1 MCTKRLNGSD
11 QQACRFTMAAYRS
24 RSNQG
29 LKVIIDTNA
38 LMIPIQFNVDIF
50 DELQRLGFDEFV
62 VPKAVLDELD
72 TLVERSR
79 GKDKM
84 AAKVAR
90 SLADRCEAVDIAG
103 FADDVIVELA
113 ENSGA
118 AVLTNDIQ
126 LKNRLREKDITV
138 VYLRQ
143 KNRLATT

>member
-1 MCTKRLNGSD
+1 M
-11 QQACRFTMAAYRS
+11 
-24 RSNQG
+24 
-29 LKVIIDTNA
+29 KVIIDTNA

-62 VPKAVLDELD
+62 VPRAVFNELD
-72 TLVERSR
+72 SLVDRSR

-90 SLADRCEAVDIAG
+90 SLADRCEVVDITG
-103 FADDVIVELA
+103 FADDVILELA
-113 ENSGA
+113 NDIGA
-118 AVLTNDIQ
+118 AVLTNDIK
-126 LKNRLREKDITV
+126 LKKRLQEKDITV

>member
-1 MCTKRLNGSD
+1 M
-11 QQACRFTMAAYRS
+11 
-24 RSNQG
+24 
-29 LKVIIDTNA
+29 KVIIDTNA

-90 SLADRCEAVDIAG
+90 SLADRCEAVDITG

-126 LKNRLREKDITV
+126 LKNRLLEKDITV

>member
-1 MCTKRLNGSD
+1 M
-11 QQACRFTMAAYRS
+11 
-24 RSNQG
+24 
-29 LKVIIDTNA
+29 KVIIDTNA

-90 SLADRCEAVDIAG
+90 SLANRCEIVNVTG
-103 FADDVIVELA
+103 FADDVILEFA
-113 ENSGA
+113 NDSSA
-118 AVLTNDIQ
+118 AVLTNDIK
-126 LKNRLREKDITV
+126 LKNRLCKKNITV
-138 VYLRQ
+138 VYMRQ

>member
-1 MCTKRLNGSD
+1 
-11 QQACRFTMAAYRS
+11 MAAYRS

-62 VPKAVLDELD
+62 VPRAVLDELG
-72 TLVERSR
+72 TLVDRSK

-90 SLADRCEAVDIAG
+90 SLADRCEVVDVTG

-113 ENSGA
+113 DDSGA
-118 AVLTNDIQ
+118 AVLTNDIK